1 LKKQKNYA
9 IKAVSRRSGR
19 LALATGA
26 GKSVIALSI
35 VRSAKQKRNNVLY
48 LAHRTILIDQM
59 SETLKGFD
67 NVIVESVQRSKNRWH
82 EDIKILVIDECH
94 YGVNSSTQNKVIW
107 DDVID
112 VVQLKD
118 LIDMGFLAKLKVLAP
133 MHVDTSG
140 FKMNAA
146 DYNQKDVAQE
156 VTKSNIIANVVD
168 KYIKY
173 ADGLKSIF
181 YAVNIDH
188 ATQQR
193 V

>member
-1 LKKQKNYA
+1 
-9 IKAVSRRSGR
+9 
-19 LALATGA
+19 
-26 GKSVIALSI
+26 
-35 VRSAKQKRNNVLY
+35 
-48 LAHRTILIDQM
+48 M

-94 YGVNSSTQNKVIW
+94 YGVNSSTQNKVIDKYPNALIIGLSATPITHDGHKIEGW

-156 VTKSNIIANVVD
+156 VTKSNI
-168 KYIKY
+168 
-173 ADGLKSIF
+173 LCS
-181 YAVNIDH
+181 
-188 ATQQR
+188 
-193 V
+193 